1 MVVVKQALLAV
12 YTLCGCDIADAMRGI
27 THNAGLAVL
36 ARLCEEGRPEAERD
50 VLVQL
55 VSLGTQE
62 RLEER
67 GIVVLEHFIC
77 KLYSVPQ
84 VRLDD
89 ARLGKM
95 LSKKPDA
102 FKMMSTSDAFQ
113 HRSKRAFY
121 PVRSVV
127 GVNFNLRTS
136 AHPALGLG
144 GAVTWHELF

>member
-77 KLYSVPQ
+77 KLYSPT
-84 VRLDD
+84 
-89 ARLGKM
+89 G
-95 LSKKPDA
+95 
-102 FKMMSTSDAFQ
+102 
-113 HRSKRAFY
+113 
-121 PVRSVV
+121 
-127 GVNFNLRTS
+127 
-136 AHPALGLG
+136 
-144 GAVTWHELF
+144 